1 MDTIH
6 FTIVTPEGRTYEK
19 DVIKVTVPTQAG
31 DVTIYPKHAHLISV
45 LRPGE
50 IVVHE
55 NDAEPNYVAV
65 SGGILAVR
73 PDGFKVQVLADTA
86 ERAEQIDIE
95 RAEAARKRAE
105 ELLAAQKNVEDV
117 DYARLQ
123 AQIEKEL
130 ARIQVGNR
138 YRNLSIK

>member
-19 DVIKVTVPTQAG
+19 DVMKVTVPTQAG

-50 IVVHE
+50 ILVHE
-55 NDAEPNYVAV
+55 NDSEPNYVAV

-73 PDGFKVQVLADTA
+73 PGGLKVQVLADTA
-86 ERAEQIDIE
+86 ERAEEIDID
-95 RAEAARKRAE
+95 RAETARKRAE
-105 ELLAAQKNVEDV
+105 ELIAQQRNMEDV

-123 AQIEKEL
+123 AQIEKEM
-130 ARIQVGNR
+130 ARIHVGNR
-138 YRNLSIK
+138 YRKLNIK